1 MKIDGAFSVYPTDA
15 TGRRLTAIQ
24 VELRGEFVQD
34 VVARPSTV
42 HILLGRATES
52 EETISLLSLTGSPFS
67 VEGIAAGE
75 GIAVQKVESASMG
88 EAEYRVKLTKTRA
101 EIVNGRIVFKI
112 RENPDSLEY
121 ALEVPVAVH

>member
-1 MKIDGAFSVYPTDA
+1 
-15 TGRRLTAIQ
+15 
-24 VELRGEFVQD
+24 
-34 VVARPSTV
+34 
-42 HILLGRATES
+42 
-52 EETISLLSLTGSPFS
+52 
-67 VEGIAAGE
+67 
-75 GIAVQKVESASMG
+75 MG